1 MQKSGNK
8 MSIADQRA
16 MLVNYNKVKAE
27 KEAEEAKVRAAR
39 KDAKKKGLHFRPGPA
54 KKPFCAYCKVEGHWL
69 KDKGVVVC
77 VKLVAKKKMASKRNE
92 KQREGARMWRNQV
105 SEEVSKE
112 TGSGGWDTVGKGGKK
127 QIPMKAEKK
136 GVVKMS
142 KNPFDMGDESD
153 ESDEEIA
160 VKVPKVMN
168 VQEDARG
175 AWGKPLDFV
184 ADEGEYD
191 ETVAWGDRD

>member
-54 KKPFCAYCKVEGHWL
+54 KKAFCAYCKVEGHWL

-77 VKLVAKKKMASKRNE
+77 VKLVAKKKMASKN
-92 KQREGARMWRNQV
+92 
-105 SEEVSKE
+105 
-112 TGSGGWDTVGKGGKK
+112 
-127 QIPMKAEKK
+127 
-136 GVVKMS
+136 
-142 KNPFDMGDESD
+142 
-153 ESDEEIA
+153 
-160 VKVPKVMN
+160 
-168 VQEDARG
+168 
-175 AWGKPLDFV
+175 
-184 ADEGEYD
+184 
-191 ETVAWGDRD
+191 